1 MPGGPGVLSAV
12 QEFFGGAFAMSTV
25 DFTEAITLYQF
36 SNTAKAG
43 RSGPRIV
50 ARLWDLLKQNEIG
63 YRKPKRSTVR
73 GSFLANRASF
83 DLRINPGYIDGLP
96 DGQRLA
102 AVSLL
107 MVHEGVHASLGIS
120 DDIMDELQARK
131 QSILYYRELLGPGV
145 FNEHADV
152 PMPGR
157 PSRGTIVKIP
167 PGSFSVFKEQSE
179 HLNREQLIDY
189 LFDIKSYRNKFLKP
203 KWIVDHLALW
213 GGINNRQAETKG
225 RYIKRLAATYDAY
238 YAGPILDIMM
248 SVKTKADWDKM
259 MAKAGSVNTIQLALE
274 SLTGNRTRGAQI
286 VELQRKWK
294 IALTEAIPMR

>member
-1 MPGGPGVLSAV
+1 
-12 QEFFGGAFAMSTV
+12 MSTV
-25 DFTEAITLYQF
+25 DFTEAITLYQY

-43 RSGPRIV
+43 RSGPQIV

-63 YRKPKRSTVR
+63 YRKPRRSTVR
-73 GSFLANRASF
+73 GSFLADRASF
-83 DLRINPGYIDGLP
+83 DLRVNPAYIDGLP

-107 MVHEGVHASLGIS
+107 MVHEGVHASLGIQ

-145 FNEHADV
+145 FNEHKDV

-157 PSRGTIVKIP
+157 PSAGGIVRIP
-167 PGSFSVFKEQSE
+167 PGSFPVFKEQSDV
-179 HLNREQLIDY
+179 LNREQLIDY

-203 KWIVDHLALW
+203 KWIVDHLTLW
-213 GGINNRQAETKG
+213 GGIQNRQAETKG

-238 YAGPILDIMM
+238 YAAPMLDIML
-248 SVKTKADWDKM
+248 SVKTKAEWDKM
-259 MAKAGSVNTIQLALE
+259 MAKAGSLSTIQLALE
-274 SLTGNRTRGAQI
+274 SLTGSRTRISQI

-294 IALTEAIPMR
+294 VALTEQIPMR